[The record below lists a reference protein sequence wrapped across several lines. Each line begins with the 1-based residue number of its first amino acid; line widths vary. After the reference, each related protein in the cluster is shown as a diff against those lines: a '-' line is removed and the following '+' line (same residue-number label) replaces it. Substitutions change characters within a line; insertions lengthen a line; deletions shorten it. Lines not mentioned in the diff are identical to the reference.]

1 MTIKIDKT
9 IVGYSVKGET
19 QNEDDSLEDDLLY
32 EHEDIPD
39 CEDCDY
45 KTIAATGYGQ
55 NIKRPE
61 VLPAAVY
68 KISDPIKY
76 TNIYCSISN
85 MGGRPFEVFINSRH
99 TESQQYV
106 SAMTVLISLALR
118 AGIPADFIGRELAQ
132 IVDSNPYFHKG
143 KSGCTVSHIGRTILQ
158 HCRDEESDLTALV
171 EKTGSIVSDAESI
184 DSKPVTKSHGECP
197 KCGEDMQLMDG
208 CPTCLSC
215 GHSKC
220 G

>member
-1 MTIKIDKT
+1 MTVKIDKK
-9 IVGYSVKGET
+9 IVSAKVKSDESV
-19 QNEDDSLEDDLLY
+19 EDDFEELIDDIDDP
-32 EHEDIPD
+32 EVD
-39 CEDCDY
+39 CDECDY
-45 KTIAATGYGQ
+45 KALALSGYGQ

-68 KISDPIKY
+68 KISDPIKD

-118 AGIPADFIGRELAQ
+118 AGIPADFIGKELQQ

-158 HCRDEESDLTALV
+158 HCKDEDSDLSTLV
-171 EKTGSIVSDAESI
+171 EKTESIVSDAEPI
-184 DSKPVTKSHGECP
+184 KPKGDTCV
-197 KCGEDMQLMDG
+197 KCGGEVVQMDG
-208 CPTCLSC
+208 CPTCLEC
-215 GHSKC
+215 GDSKC